1 MQFEVQLEAMGY
13 WGAVLVRAQVFE
25 RFLCIPL
32 MSFDLSFNSFLLLV
46 FELKCLRSY
55 SEFNPQFSKDISV
68 EGCLMIFQM
77 SPSQVTKQMATLLLV
92 QHLSWGRFGRCCPT
106 LRFPDFGSDFR
117 DTTLHSTH
125 WTIQQEGPRNED
137 I

>member
-13 WGAVLVRAQVFE
+13 WGVRVRAQVFE

-55 SEFNPQFSKDISV
+55 SEFNPIFSSV
-68 EGCLMIFQM
+68 KTSQQKRMSHDFPNVALPGDKSDGYPAAGAASQLGKVWEVLPNPKVFQVCIYLSLCLLN
-77 SPSQVTKQMATLLLV
+77 SP
-92 QHLSWGRFGRCCPT
+92 
-106 LRFPDFGSDFR
+106 
-117 DTTLHSTH
+117 
-125 WTIQQEGPRNED
+125 N
-137 I
+137 